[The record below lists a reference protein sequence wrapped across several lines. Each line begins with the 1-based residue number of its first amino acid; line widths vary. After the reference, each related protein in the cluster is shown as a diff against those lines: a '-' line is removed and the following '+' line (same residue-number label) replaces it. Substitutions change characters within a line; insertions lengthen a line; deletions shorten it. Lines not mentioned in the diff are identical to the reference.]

1 MLNIE
6 EMSVLD
12 YAVDWYTS
20 STCISILCRP
30 FLDVGLAS
38 YWIYMFMI
46 FYSTVWD

>member
-12 YAVDWYTS
+12 YTVDWYTR
-20 STCISILCRP
+20 STCISNLCRP

-38 YWIYMFMI
+38 CWI
-46 FYSTVWD
+46 